1 MCCVCAACELRGV
14 LALLE
19 MIKGGV
25 ERERERGIER
35 VLYIPHLHTWL
46 LSWHTPL
53 LQSSSLEHV
62 IEVTYSCAFVVFK
75 QKCRKQRRRST

>member
-25 ERERERGIER
+25 ERERERYRESTVHTTSAHMVV
-35 VLYIPHLHTWL
+35 VLAH
-46 LSWHTPL
+46 
-53 LQSSSLEHV
+53 SL
-62 IEVTYSCAFVVFK
+62 VTILIIGACY
-75 QKCRKQRRRST
+75 